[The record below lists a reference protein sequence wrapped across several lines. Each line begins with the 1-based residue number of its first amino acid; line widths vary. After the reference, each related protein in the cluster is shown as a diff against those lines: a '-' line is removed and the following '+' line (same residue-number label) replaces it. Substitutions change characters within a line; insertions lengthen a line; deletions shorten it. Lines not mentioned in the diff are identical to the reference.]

1 MASVIRWR
9 ASKQLTA
16 LFEPAQFPSVQTSSD
31 SIQSWQGDLLV
42 LGVHED
48 AFSSSGDVTSL
59 ACPKLLSLDGDM
71 TGALGE
77 IVSFG
82 GFAGKKGSQSQVIR
96 VGGAGGL
103 KAKYVGMV
111 GLGKAASAH
120 ETPAW
125 GTCAFQGLGAGAA
138 SLAKANRVTSV
149 AISLVEPSTVS
160 DAAAAAALTQLALV
174 PRTPIAASRS
184 KPVLRL
190 SRTRHFQ
197 LAAGVAPEEG
207 HSAPRVSA
215 APHASSR
222 PEATAPM
229 TPLCR
234 ALLGAYEST
243 RFKSKAPAT
252 ASKVQAVHVLTA
264 MPPEH
269 ASAAIAEA
277 QGIASGTSLTRY
289 LVEAPP
295 NVCTPTHL
303 AEAAAHIAALNPEVF
318 TLQVRAE
325 GPAIGT
331 PVVSLSLDAT
341 KRKLVL
347 ADPIRAPC
355 GVWPCVCAGRL
366 SWALGAYQ
374 FTRYRK
380 AKRA

>member
-1 MASVIRWR
+1 MSTRTYAVPPSGP
-9 ASKQLTA
+9 KA

-160 DAAAAAALTQLALV
+160 DAAAAAALTQLALGEC
-174 PRTPIAASRS
+174 TASHSDALPPSNTGVWR
-184 KPVLRL
+184 
-190 SRTRHFQ
+190 
-197 LAAGVAPEEG
+197 VAPTACHCAG
-207 HSAPRVSA
+207 FDSLKPRCDRTHDTTL
-215 APHASSR
+215 PCNLRTH
-222 PEATAPM
+222 TK
-229 TPLCR
+229 LG

-318 TLQVRAE
+318 TLQM
-325 GPAIGT
+325 
-331 PVVSLSLDAT
+331 
-341 KRKLVL
+341 
-347 ADPIRAPC
+347 
-355 GVWPCVCAGRL
+355 VWE
-366 SWALGAYQ
+366 
-374 FTRYRK
+374 
-380 AKRA
+380 